1 MTKSKPIE
9 ITMDQSIFEDF
20 DTQEEI
26 DSFIARVFSE
36 IDAAETEHAGE
47 DPDREFKIITTGVKE

>member
-1 MTKSKPIE
+1 MTQSKPIE

-20 DTQEEI
+20 GTQEEI

-36 IDAAETEHAGE
+36 INAAETEHAGE
-47 DPDREFKIITTGVKE
+47 DPNREFKIITNGVKE

>member
-9 ITMDQSIFEDF
+9 ITMDQNIFEDF

-26 DSFIARVFSE
+26 DSFIAKVFSE

-47 DPDREFKIITTGVKE
+47 DPDREFKIITTGIKE